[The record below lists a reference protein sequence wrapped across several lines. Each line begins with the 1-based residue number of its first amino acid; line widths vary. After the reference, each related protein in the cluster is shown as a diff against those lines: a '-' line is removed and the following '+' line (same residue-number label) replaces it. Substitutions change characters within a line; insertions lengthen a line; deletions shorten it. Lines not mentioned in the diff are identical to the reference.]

1 MNRAR
6 WLAPLLL
13 ILASPAVAQVPAA
26 PAEVKRAFLALIDRP
41 KVPLDASYG
50 GGGNQGFEA
59 GSGTFASEQKAD
71 GTFERVPF
79 RFMTMRD
86 PNAKKR
92 KGEKKRPAVIL
103 LHGTGGNQ
111 DGMVPWLTELANRGF
126 FAIAIDGRYHGNR
139 AGGAKGADAYNAA
152 IVRAWRSKPGEP
164 QEHPFYYDTCWDVM
178 RTIDFLQTRHD
189 VDPDRIGLL
198 GISKGGIETWL
209 TGAVDDRV
217 KVAIPA
223 IGVQSFRWGLDHD
236 RYHARAATIGA
247 ASRAAAEDLGHDKV
261 DAEVCRALWDKL
273 IPGITD
279 RFDGPS
285 MLRLFAGRPLLI
297 LNGETDPNC
306 PIEGAELAFDA
317 ARKAYAAAG
326 AEEKLKIL
334 VAKGSGHTVTDEQH
348 RAAVEWLVRWLKPE

>member
-13 ILASPAVAQVPAA
+13 ILARPAVAQEPAA

-41 KVPLDASYG
+41 RVPLEAMAQG
-50 GGGNQGFEA
+50 GDGDPGHHVE
-59 GSGTFASEQKAD
+59 SVSFATERKAD
-71 GTFERVPF
+71 GAVERVPALVHT
-79 RFMTMRD
+79 RTGVG
-86 PNAKKR
+86 P
-92 KGEKKRPAVIL
+92 KKRPAVIL
-103 LHGTGGNQ
+103 LHGTGGNKE
-111 DGMVPWLTELANRGF
+111 GMRPWLNDLADRGF
-126 FAIAIDGRYHGNR
+126 VAIAIDGRYHGDR
-139 AGGAKGADAYNAA
+139 AGGSKGADAYNAA
-152 IVRAWRSKPGEP
+152 IVRAWRSRPGVP
-164 QEHPFYYDTCWDVM
+164 QERPFYFDTCWDVM
-178 RTIDFLQTRHD
+178 RTIDYLQARDD
-189 VDPDRIGLL
+189 VDPERIGLL

-223 IGVQSFRWGLDHD
+223 ISVQSFRWGLDHD
-236 RYHARAATIGA
+236 RYHGRAATIGA

-285 MLRLFAGRPLLI
+285 MIRLFAGRPLLI

-326 AEEKLKIL
+326 DEEKLKIL

-348 RAAVEWLVRWLKPE
+348 KAAVEWLVRWLKPE

>member
-1 MNRAR
+1 MDPAR

-13 ILASPAVAQVPAA
+13 ILARPAVAQEPAA

-41 KVPLDASYG
+41 KVPLDPSFVGMG
-50 GGGNQGFEA
+50 GRGYMSEP
-59 GSGTFASEQKAD
+59 GSFATERRAD
-71 GTFERVPF
+71 GAVERVPALILSQ
-79 RFMTMRD
+79 THAD
-86 PNAKKR
+86 PKPHR
-92 KGEKKRPAVIL
+92 RPAVIL
-103 LHGTGGNQ
+103 LHGTGGNKE
-111 DGMVPWLTELANRGF
+111 GMRPWLYDLANRGF

-247 ASRAAAEDLGHDKV
+247 ASRAAADDLGHDKV

-326 AEEKLKIL
+326 DEEKLKIL

-348 RAAVEWLVRWLKPE
+348 KAAVEWLVRWLKPE

>member
-13 ILASPAVAQVPAA
+13 ILARPALAQEPAA

-41 KVPLDASYG
+41 RVPLDPAFRG
-50 GGGNQGFEA
+50 E
-59 GSGTFASEQKAD
+59 GSRNVLVESGSFATERKAD
-71 GTFERVPF
+71 GTVERVPALVHS
-79 RFMTMRD
+79 RTD
-86 PNAKKR
+86 P
-92 KGEKKRPAVIL
+92 GPKKRPAVSL
-103 LHGTGGNQ
+103 LHGTGGNKE
-111 DGMVPWLTELANRGF
+111 GMRSWLNDLAERGF
-126 FAIAIDGRYHGNR
+126 IAIAIDGRYHGDR

-152 IVRAWRSKPGEP
+152 IVRAWRSRPGEP
-164 QEHPFYYDTCWDVM
+164 QEHPFYFDTCWDVM
-178 RTIDFLQTRHD
+178 RTIDYLQSRPD

-217 KVAIPA
+217 KVAVPA
-223 IGVQSFRWGLDHD
+223 ISVQSFRWGLEHD

-247 ASRAAAEDLGHDKV
+247 ASRAAAEDLGRPKI
-261 DAEVCRALWDKL
+261 DAEVCRQLWGKIL
-273 IPGITD
+273 PGITD

-297 LNGETDPNC
+297 LSGETDPNC

-317 ARKAYAAAG
+317 AREAYAVAG
-326 AEEKLKIL
+326 DQDKLKIL
-334 VAKGSGHTVTDEQH
+334 VAKGSGHTVTEEQH
-348 RAAVEWLVRWLKPE
+348 KAAMEWLVRWLKP